1 MNPTIPTPV
10 ENSVFRGTYRI
21 KLILGFGEFYVFD
34 KFIIGEV
41 YEGQHVG
48 WDSVKI
54 LIDKVY
60 EHFESTDI
68 DIAYIS
74 NRIHSYS
81 LQPKDWLNFYR
92 ERHKIKSFSIVS
104 YNKLGAMN
112 IALERIFSKAP
123 INNFPNLEAAVDW
136 VLNGKT
142 DTVKR

>member
-1 MNPTIPTPV
+1 MNSTIPTTV
-10 ENSVFRGTYRI
+10 ENSIFKDTYRI
-21 KLILGFGEFYVFD
+21 KLVLDFGEFYVFD
-34 KFIIGEV
+34 KYIIGEV

-54 LIDKVY
+54 LINKVY
-60 EHFESTDI
+60 EHFGSSDI
-68 DIAYIS
+68 DVAYIS

-123 INNFPNLEAAVDW
+123 IRNFSNLETAVDW

-142 DTVKR
+142 DPVEQ